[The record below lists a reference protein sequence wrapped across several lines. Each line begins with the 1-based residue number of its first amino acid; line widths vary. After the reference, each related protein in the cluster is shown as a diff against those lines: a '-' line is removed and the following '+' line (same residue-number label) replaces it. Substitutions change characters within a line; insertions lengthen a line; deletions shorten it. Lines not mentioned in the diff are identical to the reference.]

1 MYVYFQY
8 LYFTIKEKKKHF
20 TKGNFNLSIVFLV
33 HILYLYY

>member
-8 LYFTIKEKKKHF
+8 LYFTRRKKKDF
-20 TKGNFNLSIVFLV
+20 TKGNFNLSIVFIV